1 MATVSME
8 EAQARLPE
16 LIRGLAAGE
25 ELVITEGDQPVAKLI
40 AQTGVRTRPRQPGSA
55 KGVLIVHREDDAY
68 LEDFREYMP

>member
-25 ELVITEGDQPVAKLI
+25 ELVITEGDRPVAKLVV
-40 AQTGVRTRPRQPGSA
+40 QTGGRTRPRQPGSA